1 MTKSLLRVKQI
12 CPLSLYQTLQK
23 SKMNLEKQANKGNK
37 KNSGHN
43 ITICF
48 NLLHVSLSVPLLV
61 FAVFFIPYF
70 NVLRSYFYVLL
81 DLMAV
86 PAVLILI
93 NCPHDTAFLNSVL
106 F

>member
-1 MTKSLLRVKQI
+1 MKLKKKQ
-12 CPLSLYQTLQK
+12 T
-23 SKMNLEKQANKGNK
+23 
-37 KNSGHN
+37 NSGHN

-70 NVLRSYFYVLL
+70 NVLRSYFYVFL

-86 PAVLILI
+86 PALLILI
-93 NCPHDTAFLNSVL
+93 NCPHDTAFFKFSLVL
-106 F
+106 RVLRIAGRWSSGTSSNVFFLPGPNIG